1 MNEKTSILNKII
13 AWFEKLSTLTK
24 AIISI
29 GTVVTVF
36 SGYMAVHDKK
46 VINRYEEIVEQESV
60 KNQLKEVEEQLG
72 YVIRFQIRDSI
83 RTRRDN
89 EKYNQKID
97 SLTRI
102 TGTLI
107 NVNSNLKEYMIE
119 TVPTKQE
126 VLRIVKIFENK
137 KINWYDTLDTKILIR
152 KK

>member
-1 MNEKTSILNKII
+1 MIDRIKI
-13 AWFEKLSTLTK
+13 WFEGLSAFTKVLTSVI
-24 AIISI
+24 AIV
-29 GTVVTVF
+29 GTFTI
-36 SGYMAVHDKK
+36 YMARHDKK

-60 KNQLKEVEEQLG
+60 KNQLKDVEEQLG